1 MENKDLFEQWLI
13 CQFGEGIKSRIALFD
28 IKEGYADETINT
40 LWIGFSAGVE
50 LSINL

>member
-1 MENKDLFEQWLI
+1 MGNKDLFEQWLI
-13 CQFGEGIKSRIALFD
+13 CQFGEGIKARIAQFD

-40 LWIGFSAGVE
+40 LWVGFSAGVE